1 MAEHA
6 EFDDGAAVQDRD
18 LLQRL
23 TLYFD
28 ELEERLRRGQGWFIF
43 NASQGRSDRISNF
56 IVQRLVERGP
66 SVQAHVMVW
75 RDFAISAYVD
85 EVGLSALQPADGGR
99 HVDDRAKRE
108 FELAQKVT
116 STTREQLLFS
126 DVLVLTGLRPRARH
140 EATYLDRTIAERY
153 RRRLATILLTPEMPN
168 VLQAEFASLDP
179 SEAFWPRL
187 FQRMYD
193 TSLVAL

>member
-66 SVQAHVMVW
+66 SVQAHIMVR

-140 EATYLDRTIAERY
+140 EATYLDRAIAERY

-168 VLQAEFASLDP
+168 VRQAEFASLDP